1 MVAEAVIQK
10 DGNDRGT
17 RGPHRGSIKDLP
29 SLAPVS
35 QGIEEAGALQ
45 LDFVRLQERAAIGF
59 EDREGLFVAFGLG
72 GGLEKAPEDFPA
84 LRGLSREIAIDGVSL
99 FGEPLSAEEIGPRN
113 LALPTLLRLG
123 LPLRRQVDGRGSLR
137 VRP

>member
-35 QGIEEAGALQ
+35 QGMEEAGALQ

-84 LRGLSREIAIDGVSL
+84 LRVLSREIAVDGVSL
-99 FGEPLSAEEIGPRN
+99 FGEALSAKEIGPRN
-113 LALPTLLRLG
+113 LELHTLMRLG
-123 LPLRRQVDGRGSLR
+123 LTL
-137 VRP
+137 